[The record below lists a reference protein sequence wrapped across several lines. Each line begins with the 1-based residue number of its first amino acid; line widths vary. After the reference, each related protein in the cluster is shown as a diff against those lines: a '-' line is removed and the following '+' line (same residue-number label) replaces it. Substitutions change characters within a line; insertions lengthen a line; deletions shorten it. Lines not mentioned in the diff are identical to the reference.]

1 MRGPGVGSWELASYN
16 SETQVQQTI
25 AILSKYQ
32 PLWRQLKPGLTL
44 GTKGLQLSDG
54 QGSFVLALIPHHE
67 LDLMA

>member
-44 GTKGLQLSDG
+44 GTKGR